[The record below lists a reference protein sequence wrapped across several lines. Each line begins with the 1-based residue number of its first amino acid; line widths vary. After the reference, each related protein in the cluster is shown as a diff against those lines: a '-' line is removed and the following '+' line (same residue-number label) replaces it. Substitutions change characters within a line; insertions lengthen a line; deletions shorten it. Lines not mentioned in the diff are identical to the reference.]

1 MNDPLSTSCWATT
14 PRCRS
19 RRIIPCIGSV
29 AFVVAFT
36 GGCASWLAADADREV
51 AAVLADYQN
60 RVLGER
66 AQWVRRPAAQPVKP
80 ASTTQPPT
88 SQPGATSAKRENAPP
103 PQRPEVR
110 VLDRRGALEQ
120 AFASGRDILDAREAI
135 YLNGLGWT
143 LTRYNF
149 GPLLNSTI
157 SYVWNGAEDASGS
170 DGLTATLGVNQ
181 VLPLGGQVS
190 VNSRVNAGRS
200 ADPSPFD
207 LNQRFLYDSSASVT
221 WTQPLLRGAGY
232 EASHEALT
240 QGERSLIY
248 AVRAFELFRQ
258 DFAIRVANA
267 YYQLVSQKT
276 RLANDEQNYT
286 DAVFDRE
293 KAEALRKV
301 DRNEDDDVFLAR
313 RREIEAEDALLV
325 ARTDYEL
332 AVDVFKILLGLP
344 TAADI
349 RIVDEEPQFRSIAID
364 PEAAVEIAHYN
375 RLDLH
380 TERERVEDVERRLRL
395 ARNGLLPDL
404 DFSANYGLDGGTRPG
419 EDAMPRRRTGS
430 IGVTLE
436 VPVDR
441 KAERNA
447 YRSAQI
453 ALSRARRDLEQR
465 LDEVERDVLNQLRE
479 LGQIEK
485 RIQLQVDQIEFE
497 KRAVAVTRFR
507 YEAGNVDNRALLEA
521 RQGLTNAQN
530 ALIDLK
536 VDHFIARLQL
546 RRDLGVLFIDTK
558 GMWTE

>member
-1 MNDPLSTSCWATT
+1 MT

-19 RRIIPCIGSV
+19 RRAIPCIGVVASIV
-29 AFVVAFT
+29 AFA
-36 GGCASWLAADADREV
+36 GGCASWLAADANREV
-51 AAVLADYQN
+51 AAVLAEYQS
-60 RVLGER
+60 RVLGDR
-66 AQWVRRPAAQPVKP
+66 AQWVRRPAAQPVEP
-80 ASTTQPPT
+80 ASTTQP
-88 SQPGATSAKRENAPP
+88 SKAQPGATNAKYETAPP
-103 PQRPEVR
+103 RPEVR
-110 VLDRRGALEQ
+110 ILDRRGALEQ

-157 SYVWNGAEDASGS
+157 SYVWNDAEDASAS
-170 DGLTATLGVNQ
+170 DALAATFGLNQ
-181 VLPLGGQVS
+181 ILPLGGRVA
-190 VNSRVNAGRS
+190 VNSSLNAGR
-200 ADPSPFD
+200 ANDPSLFD
-207 LNQRFLYDSSASVT
+207 LNQRFLYDSSVRVN

-267 YYQLVSQKT
+267 YYQLVGQKT

-344 TAADI
+344 TAAEI
-349 RIVDEEPQFRSIAID
+349 CIVDEEPEFRSIAID
-364 PEAAVEIAHYN
+364 PETAVKIAHYN

-380 TERERVEDVERRLRL
+380 TQRERVEDVERGLRL

-404 DFSANYGLDGGTRPG
+404 DLSVNYGLDGGTRAG
-419 EDAMPRRRTGS
+419 EDATPSHRSAS

-436 VPVDR
+436 VPLDR

-453 ALSRARRDLEQR
+453 GLDRARRDFEQR

-507 YEAGNVDNRALLEA
+507 YEAGDVDNRALLEA

>member
-1 MNDPLSTSCWATT
+1 MT

-19 RRIIPCIGSV
+19 RRASPRIGIV
-29 AFVVAFT
+29 ASIVAFT

-51 AAVLADYQN
+51 AAVLAEYQS
-60 RVLGER
+60 RVLGDR
-66 AQWVRRPAAQPVKP
+66 AQWVRRPAAQPVEP
-80 ASTTQPPT
+80 ASTTQ
-88 SQPGATSAKRENAPP
+88 SSKAQPGATNAKYETAPP
-103 PQRPEVR
+103 QPEVR
-110 VLDRRGALEQ
+110 ILDRRSALEQ

-157 SYVWNGAEDASGS
+157 SYVWNDAEDASAS
-170 DGLTATLGVNQ
+170 DALAATFGLNQ
-181 VLPLGGQVS
+181 ILPLGGQVA
-190 VNSRVNAGRS
+190 VNSSLNAGR
-200 ADPSPFD
+200 ANDPSLFD
-207 LNQRFLYDSSASVT
+207 LNQRFLYDSSVRVN

-267 YYQLVSQKT
+267 YYQLVGQKT

-344 TAADI
+344 TAAEI
-349 RIVDEEPQFRSIAID
+349 CIVDEEPEFRSIAID
-364 PEAAVEIAHYN
+364 PETAVKIAHYN

-380 TERERVEDVERRLRL
+380 TQRERVEDVERGLRL

-404 DFSANYGLDGGTRPG
+404 DLSVNYGLDGGTRAG
-419 EDAMPRRRTGS
+419 EDATPSHRSAS

-436 VPVDR
+436 VPLDR
-441 KAERNA
+441 KTERNA

-453 ALSRARRDLEQR
+453 GLDRARRDFEQR

-507 YEAGNVDNRALLEA
+507 YEAGDVDNRALLEA

>member
-1 MNDPLSTSCWATT
+1 MT

-19 RRIIPCIGSV
+19 RRAIPCIGVVASIV
-29 AFVVAFT
+29 AFA
-36 GGCASWLAADADREV
+36 GGCASWLAADANREV
-51 AAVLADYQN
+51 AAVLAEYQS
-60 RVLGER
+60 RVLGDR
-66 AQWVRRPAAQPVKP
+66 AQWVRRPAAQPVEP
-80 ASTTQPPT
+80 ASTTQP
-88 SQPGATSAKRENAPP
+88 SKAQPGATNAKYETAPP
-103 PQRPEVR
+103 PPRPEVR
-110 VLDRRGALEQ
+110 ILDRRGALEQ

-157 SYVWNGAEDASGS
+157 SYVWNDAEDASAS
-170 DGLTATLGVNQ
+170 DALAATFGINQ
-181 VLPLGGQVS
+181 ILPLGGRVA
-190 VNSRVNAGRS
+190 VNSSLNAGR
-200 ADPSPFD
+200 ANDPSLFD
-207 LNQRFLYDSSASVT
+207 LNQRFLYDSSVRVN

-240 QGERSLIY
+240 QSERNLIY

-267 YYQLVSQKT
+267 YYQLVGQKT

-344 TAADI
+344 TAAEI
-349 RIVDEEPQFRSIAID
+349 RIMDEEPEFRSIAID
-364 PEAAVEIAHYN
+364 PETAVKIAHYN

-380 TERERVEDVERRLRL
+380 TQRERVEDVERGLRL

-404 DFSANYGLDGGTRPG
+404 DLSVNYGLDGGTRAG
-419 EDAMPRRRTGS
+419 EDATPSHRSAS

-436 VPVDR
+436 VPLDR

-453 ALSRARRDLEQR
+453 GLDRARRDFEQR

-507 YEAGNVDNRALLEA
+507 YEAGDVDNRALLEA

>member
-1 MNDPLSTSCWATT
+1 MT

-19 RRIIPCIGSV
+19 RRAIPCIGVVASIV
-29 AFVVAFT
+29 AFA
-36 GGCASWLAADADREV
+36 GGCASWLAADANREV

-66 AQWVRRPAAQPVKP
+66 AQWVRRPADSAAKQ
-80 ASTTQPPT
+80 ASATQPSEAQAGLAVAESET
-88 SQPGATSAKRENAPP
+88 APP
-103 PQRPEVR
+103 PEREVR
-110 VLDRRGALEQ
+110 LLDRRGALEQ

-149 GPLLNSTI
+149 GPILNSTI
-157 SYVWNGAEDASGS
+157 SYVWNDAEDAIAS
-170 DGLTATLGVNQ
+170 DALAATFGINQ
-181 VLPLGGQVS
+181 ILPLGGQVA
-190 VNSRVNAGRS
+190 VNSRLNAGRS

-240 QGERSLIY
+240 QGERNLIY

-286 DAVFDRE
+286 DAVFDRK

-344 TAADI
+344 TAAEI
-349 RIVDEEPQFRSIAID
+349 RIVDEEPEFRSIAID

-380 TERERVEDVERRLRL
+380 TERERVEDVERRVRL

-404 DFSANYGLDGGTRPG
+404 DLSVNYGLDGGTRAG
-419 EDAMPRRRTGS
+419 EDATLRHRSAS

-436 VPVDR
+436 VPLDR

-453 ALSRARRDLEQR
+453 GLDRARRDFEQR
-465 LDEVERDVLNQLRE
+465 LDEVERDVLNELRE

>member
-1 MNDPLSTSCWATT
+1 MT

-19 RRIIPCIGSV
+19 RRAIPCIGVVASIV
-29 AFVVAFT
+29 AFA
-36 GGCASWLAADADREV
+36 GGCASWLAADANREV
-51 AAVLADYQN
+51 AAVLAEYQS
-60 RVLGER
+60 RVLGDR
-66 AQWVRRPAAQPVKP
+66 AQWVRRPAAQPVEP
-80 ASTTQPPT
+80 ASTTQP
-88 SQPGATSAKRENAPP
+88 SKAQPGATNAKYETAPP
-103 PQRPEVR
+103 PPRPEVR
-110 VLDRRGALEQ
+110 ILDRRGALEQ

-157 SYVWNGAEDASGS
+157 SYVWNDAEDASAS
-170 DGLTATLGVNQ
+170 DALAATFGINQ
-181 VLPLGGQVS
+181 ILPLGGRVA
-190 VNSRVNAGRS
+190 VNSSLNAGR
-200 ADPSPFD
+200 ANDPSLFD
-207 LNQRFLYDSSASVT
+207 LNQRFLYDSSVRVN

-240 QGERSLIY
+240 QSERNLIY

-267 YYQLVSQKT
+267 YYQLVGQKT

-344 TAADI
+344 TAAEI
-349 RIVDEEPQFRSIAID
+349 RIMDEEPEFRSIAID
-364 PEAAVEIAHYN
+364 PETAVRIAHYN

-380 TERERVEDVERRLRL
+380 TQRERVEDVERGLRL

-404 DFSANYGLDGGTRPG
+404 DLSVNYGLDGGTRAG
-419 EDAMPRRRTGS
+419 EDATPSHRSAS

-436 VPVDR
+436 VPLDR

-453 ALSRARRDLEQR
+453 GLDRARRDFEQR

-507 YEAGNVDNRALLEA
+507 YEAGDVDNRALLEA